1 MVLKAHAERG
11 NLVRGHQEASPPNH
25 PHRTTTAPRQGARL
39 AWRVRKLP
47 SAEGMRMAGTTELSN
62 EDLQTVLGLIR
73 DADSVELKLTIHESA
88 RADAARALGVDPLD
102 SQIRQVFFFDTPEL
116 ALNAAGVVV
125 RARRRQNEEGDTVV
139 KLRPVVPNELAEE
152 LRASKSFN
160 VEVDAMPG
168 GFVCSASFKGVADN
182 GAIREAAAG
191 DRPIRK
197 LFSKEQ
203 RAVYATHAPDGIE
216 LDTLSVLGP
225 IPIIKVKLDP
235 EGFGRRL
242 VGEMWIYPDGSQ
254 IVELS
259 TKARPDE
266 AFQVV
271 AEAKAFLHAR
281 GIDLTGEQQTKTKT
295 ALEFFSEASQPA

>member
-1 MVLKAHAERG
+1 
-11 NLVRGHQEASPPNH
+11 
-25 PHRTTTAPRQGARL
+25 
-39 AWRVRKLP
+39 
-47 SAEGMRMAGTTELSN
+47 MAGTTELSN

-125 RARRRQNEEGDTVV
+125 RARRRQNEQGDTVV
-139 KLRPVVPNELAEE
+139 KLRPVVPNELAAE
-152 LRASKSFN
+152 LRASKSFT

-182 GAIREAAAG
+182 LAIREAAAG

-203 RAVYATHAPDGIE
+203 RQFYAAHAPDGVE
-216 LDTLSVLGP
+216 LDALSVLGP
-225 IPIIKVKLDP
+225 IPIIKVKVAP
-235 EGFGRRL
+235 EGFGRRV
-242 VGEMWIYPDGSQ
+242 VGEMWMYPDGSQ

-259 TKARPDE
+259 TKAQPDE

-295 ALEFFSEASQPA
+295 ALEFFSGASQPA